1 MQKLAFV
8 YVYILTHMHT
18 YSDLLYYHFYFFSW
32 EDGLLFQA
40 PAVNFLRHWLNLP
53 SICPHCWD
61 HWDGGLEAKHPGPH
75 SQSKTM
81 APFPSLLISSRSYA
95 KTNKAAAWSHSWALQ
110 PLRCT
115 AGAGKP
121 SPVCRVQW
129 LWGHTWG
136 EVANPTVPW
145 AGVLP
150 SGLVLRYPKD
160 IRPHIV
166 PAWCCCRDPGWG
178 WHHCPPAWGH
188 MRCGGAVAQP
198 ACPVLLGHQGL
209 RKCRNMSLRKSGVF

>member
-1 MQKLAFV
+1 
-8 YVYILTHMHT
+8 MHT

-32 EDGLLFQA
+32 EDSLLFQA
-40 PAVNFLRHWLNLP
+40 PTVNFLRHWLNLP
-53 SICPHCWD
+53 SICPHRWD

-95 KTNKAAAWSHSWALQ
+95 KTNKAVAWSHSWALQ
-110 PLRCT
+110 LPRRA

-129 LWGHTWG
+129 LRGRTWG
-136 EVANPTVPW
+136 EVANPTLPW

-150 SGLVLRYPKD
+150 GGLALRYPKD
-160 IRPHIV
+160 ISPRIF
-166 PAWCCCRDPGWG
+166 PAWCCCWDPGWG

-188 MRCGGAVAQP
+188 TRCGGAVAQP
-198 ACPVLLGHQGL
+198 ACPVLLGRWGL
-209 RKCRNMSLRKSGVF
+209 QKCRNISLTKSGVF